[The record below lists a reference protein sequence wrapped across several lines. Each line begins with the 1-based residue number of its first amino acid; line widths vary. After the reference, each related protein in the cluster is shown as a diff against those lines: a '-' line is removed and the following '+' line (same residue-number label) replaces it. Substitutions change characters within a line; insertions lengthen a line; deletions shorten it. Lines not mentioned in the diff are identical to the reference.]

1 MKMEHLDNNKHDM
14 HFFAGT
20 STEAILGTTETT
32 TAMELQSNRVVESVA
47 GTYYFAIN
55 KLEHLPVMMVISC
68 W

>member
-1 MKMEHLDNNKHDM
+1 MKMEHLDNNQHDV

-47 GTYYFAIN
+47 GTYSFATY
-55 KLEHLPVMMVISC
+55 
-68 W
+68 